1 MKWRGRK
8 GSSNVIDGRQGSG
21 RQGSGRQGS
30 GRRMPGGRKT
40 KFGLGTIIVI
50 VVLSL
55 ILGENPLNFIDLS
68 QVANGNNY
76 AQQAPESYAGS
87 AAEEELKQFIT
98 VVLKETEDLWNQRFP
113 QALGRRYEEPK
124 LYLYSGTVT
133 SRCGRASSATGP
145 FYCPGD
151 QTIYIDMS
159 FYNDLKNR
167 FGAPGDFAMAYVIA
181 HEVGHHIQYLLG
193 TTSQVDRQRGS
204 ARYNEL
210 SVRLELQADFL
221 AGVWAHYADRTKGI
235 LDDGDIEEALNAAN
249 AIGDDRLQK
258 QAQGYVVPES
268 FTHGTSA
275 QRMRWFKRGYETG
288 DLNQGNTFSVDKR
301 DL

>member
-1 MKWRGRK
+1 MKWRGRQ
-8 GSSNVIDGRQGSG
+8 GSTNVIDGRNGS
-21 RQGSGRQGS
+21 RGS

-40 KFGLGTIIVI
+40 KFGLGTVIIIVI
-50 VVLSL
+50 ISL
-55 ILGENPLNFIDLS
+55 VLGENPLNFIDLS
-68 QVANGNNY
+68 QVDTGGSNYTQQTTQPYTGN
-76 AQQAPESYAGS
+76 

-98 VVLKETEDLWNQRFP
+98 VVLKETEDLWNQKFP
-113 QALGRRYEEPK
+113 EVLGRRYQEPK
-124 LYLYSGTVT
+124 LYLYSGVVT

-193 TTSQVDRQRGS
+193 TTAQVDRQRGS
-204 ARYNEL
+204 ANYNEL

-235 LDDGDIEEALNAAN
+235 LEPGDIQEALNAAN

-275 QRMRWFKRGYETG
+275 QRMRWFKRGYDTG
-288 DLNQGNTFSVDKR
+288 DLNQGNTFSVSKR

>member
-8 GSSNVIDGRQGSG
+8 GSTNVIDGR
-21 RQGSGRQGS
+21 RGS
-30 GRRMPGGRKT
+30 GRRVPGGRKT
-40 KFGLGTIIVI
+40 KLGLGTIIVVI
-50 VVLSL
+50 VLSL
-55 ILGENPLNFIDLS
+55 ILGENPLNFINVSD
-68 QVANGNNY
+68 VTGGANY
-76 AQQAPESYAGS
+76 TQTTDQSYAGS

-98 VVLKETEDLWNQRFP
+98 VVLKETEDFWNQKFP
-113 QALGRRYEEPK
+113 EATGRRYQEPK
-124 LYLYSGTVT
+124 LYLFSGTVT
-133 SRCGRASSATGP
+133 SRCGRASAASGP

-159 FYNDLKNR
+159 FYNDLKNKY
-167 FGAPGDFAMAYVIA
+167 GAPGDFAMAYVIA
-181 HEVGHHIQYLLG
+181 HEVGHHIQNLLG
-193 TTSQVDRQRGS
+193 TIEQVNRQRGT
-204 ARYNEL
+204 AQYNEL

-221 AGVWAHYADRTKGI
+221 AGVWAHFADRTRDL
-235 LDDGDIEEALNAAN
+235 LDDGDIREALNAAN

-275 QRMRWFKRGYETG
+275 QRMRWFKRGFDTG
-288 DLNQGNTFSVDKR
+288 DLNQGNTFSVNSR

>member
-1 MKWRGRK
+1 MKWRGRQ
-8 GSSNVIDGRQGSG
+8 GSDNVIDGRRGSG
-21 RQGSGRQGS
+21 GK
-30 GRRMPGGRKT
+30 MPGGRKT
-40 KFGLGTIIVI
+40 KFGLGTIIIIVI
-50 VVLSL
+50 ISF
-55 ILGENPLNFIDLS
+55 ILGENPLNFINLS
-68 QVANGNNY
+68 DVATGDSY
-76 AQQAPESYAGS
+76 VQQTTEAYTGT
-87 AAEEELKQFIT
+87 AAEEELKQFIK
-98 VVLKETEDLWNQRFP
+98 VVLKETEDLWNQKFP
-113 QALGRRYEEPK
+113 EALGRRYQEPK

-193 TTSQVDRQRGS
+193 TTKQVDRQRGS
-204 ARYNEL
+204 ANYNNL

-221 AGVWAHYADRTKGI
+221 AGVWAHFADRTRGI
-235 LDDGDIEEALNAAN
+235 LDEGDIQEALNAAN

-275 QRMRWFKRGYETG
+275 QRMRWFKRGYDTG
-288 DLNQGNTFSVDKR
+288 DLSQGNTFNVSER